1 MTLKECI
8 ELNKADLHVHL
19 NGLFDTNTIKKVIV
33 DEHLEIPKG
42 FDIDKDLNVLSY
54 KKTLLNYLKPWDI
67 LRLIPSKQDNL
78 QILIKSA
85 FEKLKQDNIKF
96 IELRSTVIYLSLLFQ
111 KNLVDSLAILLQ
123 ELTSASIS
131 FEIPYGLILTI
142 PRGEY
147 SLVYISQ
154 LLQAYDNLGRPSEI
168 VGLDLAGNED
178 ITVSSDLALKFKSA
192 KHDFGLNI
200 TIHAGETGNF
210 KNIEEAILKYGADRI
225 GHGTAAEQSPQI
237 MDLLVKKDI
246 CVEICPISNRR
257 TGAVKAK
264 EAHPV
269 KTFIKNNVPFVI
281 CSDNPSIHNSSLTY
295 DYLDFI
301 KETNRHDLVKNMFEM
316 QKKYT
321 FIKNYGN

>member
-8 ELNKADLHVHL
+8 QQNKADLHVHL
-19 NGLFDTNTIKKVIV
+19 NGLFDTNTIKKVIA
-33 DEHLEIPKG
+33 DEQIEIPKG
-42 FDIDKDLNVLSY
+42 FDLDKDLNVLTY

-67 LRLIPSKQDNL
+67 LRLIPAKQDNL
-78 QILIKSA
+78 RILIKSA
-85 FEKLKQDNIKF
+85 FAILKQDNVKF

-111 KNLVDSLAILLQ
+111 KNLEDSLVILLE
-123 ELTSASIS
+123 ELTSASKS

-154 LLQAYDNLGRPSEI
+154 LLQAYNNLGRPTEI
-168 VGLDLAGNED
+168 VGIDLAGNED
-178 ITVSSDLALKFKSA
+178 IIVSDDLASKFKMA
-192 KHDFGLNI
+192 KQDLGLNI
-200 TIHAGETGNF
+200 TIHAGETGNV
-210 KNIEEAILKYGADRI
+210 KNIEEAIIKYNADRI
-225 GHGTAAEQSPQI
+225 GHGTAAEQSPKI

-264 EAHPV
+264 DAHPV

-281 CSDNPSIHNSSLTY
+281 CSDNPSIHNSSLSF
-295 DYLDFI
+295 DYFDFI
-301 KETNRHDLVKNMFEM
+301 NETGRDDLVKNMFEM